1 MGKRLGVHAC
11 GFRARWRWIASSI
24 TIAVVAATAVAQPAQ
39 SQTPGSDSAVANA
52 KKEGSVVVYSAAPGA
67 PPISE
72 INNLFQQR
80 YGIRVDVLEGRASEI
95 VERIRIEQSAGRPVG
110 DVHYNGSTPTERM
123 SAEGAFQPYGDI
135 PNAKNVVPPYVADGT
150 RLSSN
155 ALSYGILVNNNLVK
169 PGDEPKSWRDLLDP
183 KWQNKILADDM
194 RALGGGSIL
203 FFALTDKLGADFHR
217 EFAKQ
222 KPAFV
227 RDIRNAERRV
237 TRGEYPLLVPEVLP
251 YYVAIKGLPV
261 RFVEPEE
268 GCPYV
273 RFDLTLLK
281 DAPHPNAARL
291 LMNFYLSDEAQQI
304 FARGGY
310 TTVNGKPVPAEA
322 AGLKAPCLKLLGTS
336 SADRQDEMLRLARE
350 IYQ

>member
-1 MGKRLGVHAC
+1 MGKRSRVRAC
-11 GFRARWRWIASSI
+11 SFRANWRWIASSI
-24 TIAVVAATAVAQPAQ
+24 AVAAATAVAQPAQ
-39 SQTPGSDSAVANA
+39 SQTPSWDAVVANA
-52 KKEGSVVVYSAAPGA
+52 RKEGSGVVYSAAPGA
-67 PPISE
+67 PPITE

-80 YGIRVDVLEGRASEI
+80 YGIRVDILEGRASEI

-123 SAEGAFQPYGDI
+123 SAEGAFQPYGEI
-135 PNAKNVVPPYVADGT
+135 PNAKDLVAPYIADGT

-183 KWQNKILADDM
+183 KWQNKILTDDM

-217 EFAKQ
+217 DFAKQ

-251 YYVAIKGLPV
+251 YHVALKGLPV

-281 DAPHPNAARL
+281 GAPHPNAARL

-304 FARGGY
+304 FAYGGY
-310 TTVNGKPVPAEA
+310 TTVNGKPVPADVT
-322 AGLKAPCLKLLGTS
+322 GLKAPCSKLLGTS

>member
-1 MGKRLGVHAC
+1 MGKRLSVRAC
-11 GFRARWRWIASSI
+11 GSHARRRRIAWS
-24 TIAVVAATAVAQPAQ
+24 TAIAVIAVAAIAQPARSQ
-39 SQTPGSDSAVANA
+39 SADWDAVVANA
-52 KKEGSVVVYSAAPGA
+52 KKEGSVAVYSAAPGA
-67 PPISE
+67 PPITE
-72 INNLFQQR
+72 INNLFSQR

-95 VERIRIEQSAGRPVG
+95 RERVRVEQSAGRAVG
-110 DVHYNGSTPTERM
+110 DVHYNGTTTTVLM
-123 SAEGAFQPYGDI
+123 KAEGAFQPYGEL
-135 PNAKNVVPPYVADGT
+135 PNAKNVVAPYAADGT
-150 RLSSN
+150 RVTSN

-169 PGDEPKSWRDLLDP
+169 PGDEPKSWHDLLDP

-203 FFALTDKLGADFHR
+203 FFVLTDKLGVDFQR

-222 KPAFV
+222 KPAFI

-261 RFVEPEE
+261 RFITPEE

-273 RFDLTLLK
+273 GFDLAMLK

-291 LMNFYLSDEAQQI
+291 LMNFYLSDEAQEI
-304 FARGGY
+304 FAKGGY
-310 TTVNGKPVPAEA
+310 TTVNGKPVPEV
-322 AGLKAPCLKLLGTS
+322 AGLKAPCSKLLGTS
-336 SADRQDEMLRLARE
+336 DAIRQEEMLRLARE

>member
-1 MGKRLGVHAC
+1 MGEGLGVIAC
-11 GFRARWRWIASSI
+11 GSGARWRWIASSI
-24 TIAVVAATAVAQPAQ
+24 VVVVIAATAVSKPAQ
-39 SQTPGSDSAVANA
+39 SQTSGWDAVIANA
-52 KKEGSVVVYSAAPGA
+52 KKEGSVTIYSAAPGA
-67 PPISE
+67 PPVTE
-72 INNLFQQR
+72 INNLFKQR

-95 VERIRIEQSAGRPVG
+95 LERIRIEQSAGRAAG

-155 ALSYGILVNNNLVK
+155 TLSYGILVNNNLVK

-203 FFALTDKLGADFHR
+203 FFVLTDKLGADFHR
-217 EFAKQ
+217 QFAKQ
-222 KPAFV
+222 NPAFV
-227 RDIRNAERRV
+227 RDIRNAERRI

-261 RFVEPEE
+261 RFVTPEE

-273 RFDLTLLK
+273 RFDLTMLK

-291 LMNFYLSDEAQQI
+291 LMNFYLSDEAQEI

-310 TTVNGKPVPAEA
+310 TTVNGKPIPEV
-322 AGLKAPCLKLLGTS
+322 AGLEAPCSKPLGTS

>member
-1 MGKRLGVHAC
+1 MMGERLGVIAC
-11 GFRARWRWIASSI
+11 GSRARWRWIASSI
-24 TIAVVAATAVAQPAQ
+24 AVVVIAASPAQ
-39 SQTPGSDSAVANA
+39 SQAASWDEVVANA
-52 KKEGSVVVYSAAPGA
+52 KKEGSVTVYSAAPGA
-67 PPISE
+67 PPITE
-72 INNLFQQR
+72 INNLFKER

-95 VERIRIEQSAGRPVG
+95 LERIRIEQSAGRAVG

-135 PNAKNVVPPYVADGT
+135 PNAKNVVAPYVADGT

-155 ALSYGILVNNNLVK
+155 TLSYGILVNNNLVK
-169 PGDEPKSWRDLLDP
+169 PGEEPKSWRDLLDP

-203 FFALTDKLGADFHR
+203 FFVLTEKLGADFHR
-217 EFAKQ
+217 QFAKQ
-222 KPAFV
+222 NPAFV
-227 RDIRNAERRV
+227 RDIRNAERRI

-261 RFVEPEE
+261 RFVAPEE

-291 LMNFYLSDEAQQI
+291 LMNFYVSDEAQLI
-304 FARGGY
+304 FARSGY
-310 TTVNGKPVPAEA
+310 TTVNGKPTPEV
-322 AGLKAPCLKLLGTS
+322 AGLEAPCSKPLGTS